1 MEEAER
7 LSRILL
13 EQRLCA
19 CANLVADVRS
29 VFRWDGQTQTDDEIL
44 LIAKNTLDALGA
56 FKRVFAAN
64 HSYDVPE
71 IVALPV
77 VGGNDTYLDWVR
89 AEVAARE
96 APDRYTA

>member
-44 LIAKNTLDALGA
+44 LIAKTTLDALGA
-56 FKRVFAAN
+56 FKRVVAAN
-64 HSYDVPE
+64 HSCDVPE

>member
-19 CANLVADVRS
+19 CANLVPDVRS
-29 VFRWDGQTQTDDEIL
+29 VFRWEGQTQTDDEIL
-44 LIAKNTLDALGA
+44 LIAKTTLDALDA
-56 FKRVFAAN
+56 FKRVVVAH

-71 IVALPV
+71 VVALPV
-77 VGGNDTYLDWVR
+77 VGGNDAYTDWVR

-96 APDRYTA
+96 VPDRHTD